1 MLVTGFSS
9 RSSPSRFVEL
19 VLSLELFSIDLQ
31 SVCCLR
37 TGSREFIK
45 NSKNIVV
52 SGGQILK
59 FVSELIKKLLLIV
72 F

>member
-9 RSSPSRFVEL
+9 RSSPSKFVKL
-19 VLSLELFSIDLQ
+19 VPGLELFSINLQ

-45 NSKNIVV
+45 NSEDIVV
-52 SGGQILK
+52 SGDQVLK
-59 FVSELIKKLLLIV
+59 FIYELVKKLLLVV